1 LFKPIPCGQT
11 IPINNVHAVSVS
23 IPTMADVLSYE
34 EGENKEIKSGYP
46 RFVLHPYL
54 KKLALF
60 LQKKYKLDK
69 EIVLVSSQKF
79 ATLIINKYV
88 LESNRK
94 FDEEFG
100 IVLVEKN
107 SDELEKVLS
116 FIQHIGC
123 NLSSRRAE
131 NFLYE
136 RGLINSLHVEEMIS
150 EQIAQ
155 GQVVQTL
162 SEAYNQPAS
171 NIILSVSGMNAIYGA
186 LKGLKTSQKDTVV
199 QLGWLYLDTMNII
212 TNHGFKSKIFYDVQ
226 QLDDLEEYLKSEAQN
241 VSAIVSEVPTNPLL
255 LSADL
260 ERLRALCTKYE
271 VFLIVDATFATPYN
285 LDLRAYADIIIE
297 SLTKFACGNADVLM
311 GCIILN
317 EKSKLKKEDFTKH
330 IDTPYIKDIQRL
342 AYEIKDYEQRVS
354 KTMENSKKLVEY
366 FKTKDYVDALY
377 YSSYSG
383 VVSVSFTKPF
393 AGVYDIL
400 DFSKGPSLGTEFTL
414 LMPYVYLAHYD
425 LLTCKEGREI
435 LKQNGIPRDLLR
447 ISVGTENIEMIIEE
461 FEKISNLG

>member
-1 LFKPIPCGQT
+1 MLKPIPCGKT

-23 IPTMADVLSYE
+23 IPTMEDVLSYE
-34 EGENKEIKSGYP
+34 EGKNTQIKSGYP
-46 RFVLHPYL
+46 RFILHPYL

-60 LQKKYKLDK
+60 LQKKYKVDK

-79 ATLIINKYV
+79 ANLIIKKYG
-88 LESNRK
+88 LQQTKNI
-94 FDEEFG
+94 DDEFG

-123 NLSSRRAE
+123 NLSSRMAE
-131 NFLYE
+131 KFLYE
-136 RGLINSLHVEEMIS
+136 KGLINSLHVEELVS

-155 GQVVQTL
+155 EQVTQTL
-162 SEAYNQPAS
+162 SEAYHQPAS

-186 LKGLKTSQKDTVV
+186 LKGLQTDQKNSVV

-212 TNHGFKSKIFYDVQ
+212 TNHGFQSKIFYDVK
-226 QLDDLEEYLKSEAQN
+226 QLDELEEYLKKEAKN

-260 ERLRALCTKYE
+260 KRLRAICIKYE
-271 VFLIVDATFATPYN
+271 VSLVVDATFATPYN
-285 LDLRAYADIIIE
+285 LDFKEYADIIIE

-317 EKSKLKKEDFTKH
+317 ENSKLQKEDFIKH
-330 IDTPYIKDIQRL
+330 IDAPYIKDVQRL

-354 KTMENSKKLVEY
+354 TVMENSRKLVEY
-366 FKTKDYVDALY
+366 FKTKDYIDALY

-383 VVSVSFTKPF
+383 VISVSFTKPF
-393 AGVYDIL
+393 AKIYDIL
-400 DFSKGPSLGTEFTL
+400 DFAKGPSLGTEFTL

-425 LLTCKEGREI
+425 LLTCKEGREL
-435 LKQNGIPRDLLR
+435 LKQNGIPADLLR
-447 ISVGTENIEMIIEE
+447 ISVGVENIEMIIQE